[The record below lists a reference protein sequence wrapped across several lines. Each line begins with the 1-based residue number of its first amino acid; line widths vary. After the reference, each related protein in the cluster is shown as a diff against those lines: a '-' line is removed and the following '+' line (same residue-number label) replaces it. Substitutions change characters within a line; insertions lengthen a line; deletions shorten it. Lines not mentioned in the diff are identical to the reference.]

1 MATKTAANPVQ
12 FKTIE
17 RKMELPAGTVV
28 RWAEMDGFPVAAEG
42 VAVESRV
49 REFAERVGLWTEET
63 GLVPEAEESVVPPP
77 VQPQEVENPAAGDAR
92 APEACAANDEIV
104 WIEIRVPVSVASG
117 KAPRIAH
124 VPMTGFRFGS
134 GDHDRAAREAM
145 GRMLEGCRN
154 SHVQR
159 ADGTHVDKLGHTLKW
174 LLDQIAAKIPAF

>member
-1 MATKTAANPVQ
+1 MTTKAANPVQ

-17 RKMELPAGTVV
+17 RKMELPSGTVG

-63 GLVPEAEESVVPPP
+63 GLVAEAEESVVPPP
-77 VQPQEVENPAAGDAR
+77 VQPQELGNPAAADPP
-92 APEACAANDEIV
+92 PETAVPEIV
-104 WIEIRVPVSVASG
+104 WVEIRVPVSVASG

-145 GRMLEGCRN
+145 GRVLEGCRN
-154 SHVQR
+154 SHVMR
-159 ADGTHVDKLGHTLKW
+159 ADGTHVDKLGHSIKW

>member
-1 MATKTAANPVQ
+1 MTTKAANPVQ

-17 RKMELPAGTVV
+17 RKMELPAGTVQ
-28 RWAEMDGFPVAAEG
+28 RWAEMEGFPTAAEG

-63 GLVPEAEESVVPPP
+63 GLIPEADASVVPPP
-77 VQPQEVENPAAGDAR
+77 VQPQEMENPAAADPASDD
-92 APEACAANDEIV
+92 PEIV
-104 WIEIRVPVSVASG
+104 WVEIRVPVSVASG

-124 VPMTGFRFGS
+124 LPMTGFRFGS

-145 GRMLEGCRN
+145 GRVLEGCRN
-154 SHVQR
+154 SHVMR
-159 ADGTHVDKLGHTLKW
+159 ADGTHVDKLGHSLKW